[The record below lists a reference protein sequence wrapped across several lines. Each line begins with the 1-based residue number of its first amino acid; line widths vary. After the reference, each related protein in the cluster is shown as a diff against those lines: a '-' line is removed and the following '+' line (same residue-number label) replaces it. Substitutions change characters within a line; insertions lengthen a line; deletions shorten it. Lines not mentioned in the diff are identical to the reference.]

1 MLDDGGPFLM
11 ATSSASNCLNQYH
24 GVSWGASMDP
34 RYETQ
39 RSLSKGDIA
48 DAWLA
53 HDRLSGSEV
62 VLKQVRQADHGEIL
76 RREFEALRGLAHP
89 NLVEV
94 VDLAFS
100 PERDELPCLV
110 TRFVQGVSL
119 ADYART
125 APLEESL
132 RVVADAVSALH
143 QLHSAG
149 IRHGD
154 FKPGN
159 VLVDPH
165 GRGVLID
172 LSCTSLLGES
182 LGEISGTPGYLAPE
196 FARGRAD
203 HRADFFAVGITLRD
217 LAELR
222 GEALPEEMRKLAE
235 RLTRPDPRT
244 RPADAAEIL
253 EELGRPSLAPHPL
266 LVPKTLLGRERE
278 LSFLEHWLEQLVSG
292 GAKTRNLVLSGP
304 PGSGRSR
311 LLREFKWMA
320 GRRVRVLDTSG
331 NRPGA
336 VFELLSIA
344 TRRPAPHNLAE
355 VLARVES
362 LSNSDSPLLLLMD
375 DASRLAP
382 SDRQAWLALGR
393 SLEPTAA
400 LGVVSVETSPIS
412 KADHEPNYEELT
424 LGAIP
429 SRAVYSWLKDHL
441 PRSRVERAIQL
452 TAGLPAQ
459 LETLVSL
466 LATGAL
472 TEDDLARTD
481 LDLLG
486 SQAEERFRGL
496 TTEQIRTLTLASLA
510 PEDTG
515 SLNPQTLSEL
525 VRAGLLTRRGGS
537 YEPLHGF
544 AAIALKFCPE
554 ETQRALHRELAELSL
569 ERADRAGP
577 GAIAAAAKH
586 LALARDLEHAAELVA
601 KSEQDVVKNPSEWI
615 PAAQVLVS
623 SPLSALR
630 PVSLPNLLRVE
641 QLLRSAGRPR
651 EALAMTA
658 RLLRIHGDSRPL
670 LRLSAAA
677 AFLQLGDVKRCER
690 YLRLLEDQPA
700 IRPEVLEVLT
710 RARVRVGQHRE
721 AERLA
726 REALSSVDDG
736 ADPLLVASLESTLGV
751 ALSYLGETSAADDML
766 KRAATAFARSARP
779 KDQLRAVS
787 YRALNAYRAG
797 RTAQAAAEYRQVLE
811 VAEQHG
817 LGENIANA
825 ALNYGVACHQAGELG
840 SALDSYQRGLRLGIA
855 LGQVSVTVALTFNL
869 AKLYTD
875 VGAVDRASLHVK
887 QLEQRAKQQHLEFWV
902 IAAATL
908 RGELALA
915 RSEFDAARQA
925 FGEALAGFSQ
935 ASTRREQ
942 AEVELHL
949 AETELAAWGGGL
961 GEAPLSANEVHP
973 AESHIAKARDLLQPL
988 DAPDVLAKLHLSEA
1002 KLHLAQNDARAATAR
1017 IEQVLPAIREAGQ
1030 LAMLAEA
1037 ESLLAQAW
1045 EAAGA
1050 STLAQRARESARESW
1065 ERVAASLPRGLRATF
1080 WAHGSRSRIAP
1091 QTRGA
1096 SVEGRTSKLERLLG
1110 VNRKLN
1116 SSVTTQEVLAVTID
1130 SAIELTGAERG
1141 FVLLAEG
1148 ATTAGGD
1155 AKKFSVVVA
1164 RNVDRERIGR
1174 SHLKFSRSIAEQAV
1188 KSGEPVL
1195 TVDASSDPRFVSNQS
1210 VHAMQLKS
1218 VACVPI
1224 RSPERTLGALYL
1236 DNRFRPA
1243 NFDEADMGLLLAFAD
1258 QVAIALRNAQLHDEL
1273 RLKAEALLKRT
1284 QELEAERA
1292 RVAELAEGQAREIDR
1307 LTDEVKSRQAALESR
1322 YDYGQIVGK
1331 SPAMERL
1338 FAKLD
1343 RVIDTNASVIIEGES
1358 GTGKELVARAVHFNS
1373 PRKRAPF
1380 VAINCSAVPASL
1392 LESELFGH
1400 VRGAFTGADRDREGL
1415 LATAKGGTVFLDEI
1429 GETPLD
1435 MQAKLLRA
1443 LEEHEVRPVGAQ
1455 HSVKVDFRLVCA
1467 TNRHLR
1473 DEVAAGRFREDL
1485 FYRISVVEIQLPALR
1500 EREGDVLLVAERLLE
1515 RICADIDR
1523 DPPALSKDAAK
1534 ALLGYSWPGNV
1545 RELENVLTNAVLL
1558 GAGDQ
1563 LRASDL
1569 HLPGGKKS
1577 ERKAKSRRE
1586 FEASEVDR
1594 ISEALAQHRWN
1605 VSAVSRALKIPRA
1618 TLYRKLKRYG
1628 LTPSAG

>member
-1 MLDDGGPFLM
+1 
-11 ATSSASNCLNQYH
+11 
-24 GVSWGASMDP
+24 MDP

-39 RSLSKGDIA
+39 RSLSTGDIA

-53 HDRLSGSEV
+53 IDRLSGAQV
-62 VLKQVRQADHGEIL
+62 VLKQVRQADHVDVL

-89 NLVEV
+89 NLIEV
-94 VDLAFS
+94 LDLAFS
-100 PERDELPCLV
+100 PRREQLPCLV
-110 TRFVQGVSL
+110 TRYVPGTSL
-119 ADYART
+119 TDYARSV
-125 APLEESL
+125 PLEASVQ
-132 RVVADAVSALH
+132 VVADAVSALH

-159 VLVDPH
+159 ILVNER

-172 LSCTSLLGES
+172 LSCTSPLGEP
-182 LGEISGTPGYLAPE
+182 LGEVSGTPGYLAPE

-203 HRADFFAVGITLRD
+203 HRSDFFAVGITLRD

-222 GEALPEEMRKLAE
+222 GEALPEELRKLAE

-244 RPADAAEIL
+244 RPSDAAEIL
-253 EELGRPSLAPHPL
+253 EALGQPSLAPHPL
-266 LVPKTLLGRERE
+266 LVPKALLGRERE
-278 LSFLEHWLEQLVSG
+278 LGFLEHWLEQLVSG

-304 PGSGRSR
+304 AGSGRSR
-311 LLREFKWMA
+311 LLREFKWIA
-320 GRRVRVLDTSG
+320 GQQVQVLDTTGSK
-331 NRPGA
+331 PGA
-336 VFELLSIA
+336 VFELLGIA
-344 TRRPAPHNLAE
+344 SRRPPPHNLAE

-362 LSNSDSPLLLLMD
+362 LSNSDAPLLLLMD
-375 DASRLAP
+375 DASRLSP
-382 SDRQAWLALGR
+382 SDRQAWLALCR

-400 LGVVSVETSPIS
+400 LGVVSVENSPINR
-412 KADHEPNYEELT
+412 ADHEPNYEELT

-466 LATGAL
+466 LATGSL
-472 TEDDLARTD
+472 IEDDLARGD
-481 LDLLG
+481 LNLLG
-486 SQAEERFRGL
+486 SQAEARFRGL
-496 TTEQIRTLTLASLA
+496 TAEQTRTLTLASLA
-510 PEDTG
+510 PEDAG
-515 SLNPQTLSEL
+515 NLNPLTLSEL
-525 VRAGLLTRRGGS
+525 VRAGLLTRRGSS

-544 AAIALKFCPE
+544 AALALKFCPE
-554 ETQRALHRELAELSL
+554 ETQQALHRELAEHSL
-569 ERADRAGP
+569 ARAKTAGP
-577 GAIAAAAKH
+577 GAAAAAAQH
-586 LALARDLEHAAELVA
+586 LARAGDLQRAAEII
-601 KSEQDVVKNPSEWI
+601 SEYERDVVKNPSEWL
-615 PAAQVLVS
+615 PAAQAIVS
-623 SPLSALR
+623 ARPGSLR
-630 PVSLPNLLRVE
+630 PVTLGSLLRVE

-658 RLLRIHGDSRPL
+658 RLLRIHRSEGPT
-670 LRLSAAA
+670 LRLRAAA

-690 YLRLLEDQPA
+690 YLNLLDDC
-700 IRPEVLEVLT
+700 PELRAEALEVRT
-710 RARVRVGQHRE
+710 RARVRGGQHRE

-726 REALSSVDDG
+726 REALESLNAD

-751 ALSYLGETSAADDML
+751 ALSYLGETAAADAML

-840 SALDSYQRGLRLGIA
+840 AALDSYQRGLRLGIA

-887 QLEQRAKQQHLEFWV
+887 QLEERAKQQRLEFWV

-935 ASTRREQ
+935 AATRREQ

-961 GEAPLSANEVHP
+961 GEAPLTTSEVHP
-973 AESHIAKARDLLQPL
+973 AEAHIAKARDLLQPL

-1002 KLHLAQNDARAATAR
+1002 KLSLAHNDARAATTR
-1017 IEQVLPAIREAGQ
+1017 IEEVLPTIRDAGQ

-1065 ERVAASLPRGLRATF
+1065 ERVAASLPRGLRSTF
-1080 WAHGSRSRIAP
+1080 WAHGSRSRISP

-1096 SVEGRTSKLERLLG
+1096 SVEGRTSKLERLLA

-1116 SSVTTQEVLAVTID
+1116 SSVTTQEVLAVAID

-1141 FVLLAEG
+1141 FVLLADG
-1148 ATTAGGD
+1148 ATSATPDSPKANN
-1155 AKKFSVVVA
+1155 KFSVVVA

-1188 KSGEPVL
+1188 RSGEPVL

-1218 VACVPI
+1218 VVCVPI

-1322 YDYGQIVGK
+1322 YDYGQIVGR

-1343 RVIDTNASVIIEGES
+1343 RVIETNASVIIEGES

-1373 PRKRAPF
+1373 PRKQAPF
-1380 VAINCSAVPASL
+1380 VAINCSAVPAAL

-1500 EREGDVLLVAERLLE
+1500 ERDGDVLLVAERLLE
-1515 RICADIDR
+1515 RICGDIDR
-1523 DPPALSKDAAK
+1523 PAPALSKDAAK

-1558 GAGDQ
+1558 GSGDQ

>member
-1 MLDDGGPFLM
+1 
-11 ATSSASNCLNQYH
+11 
-24 GVSWGASMDP
+24 MDP

-39 RSLSKGDIA
+39 QSLSKGDIA
-48 DAWLA
+48 EAWLA
-53 HDRLSGSEV
+53 IDRLSGAEV
-62 VLKQVRQADHGEIL
+62 VLKQVRRADHVDVL

-94 VDLAFS
+94 LDFVFS
-100 PERDELPCLV
+100 PQSERLPCLV
-110 TRFVQGVSL
+110 TRFVPGVSL
-119 ADYART
+119 VEFARS
-125 APLEESL
+125 APLSESL
-132 RVVADAVSALH
+132 AVVADAVAALH

-159 VLVDPH
+159 ILVTPE

-172 LSCTSLLGES
+172 LSCTSLLGETLS
-182 LGEISGTPGYLAPE
+182 EVSGTPGYLAPE

-203 HRADFFAVGITLRD
+203 HRADFYAVGISLRD

-235 RLTRPDPRT
+235 RLTRSDPRT
-244 RPADAAEIL
+244 RPGDAAELL
-253 EELGRPSLAPHPL
+253 EALGRQSLAPHPL

-311 LLREFKWMA
+311 LLREFKWIA
-320 GRRVRVLDTSG
+320 GQRVQVLDTSG
-331 NRPGA
+331 SRPGA
-336 VFELLSIA
+336 VFELLGIA
-344 TRRPAPHNLAE
+344 SRRPPPHTLAE
-355 VLARVES
+355 VLGRVES
-362 LSNSDSPLLLLMD
+362 LSNADAPLLLLMD

-382 SDRQAWLALGR
+382 SDRQAWLALCR

-400 LGVVSVETSPIS
+400 LGVVSVENSPIN
-412 KADHEPNYEELT
+412 KVDHEPSFEELT
-424 LGAIP
+424 LGALP
-429 SRAVYSWLKDHL
+429 SRAVFSWLKDQL

-466 LATGAL
+466 LASGAL
-472 TEDDLARTD
+472 TEDDLARGD

-486 SQAEERFRGL
+486 SQAEDRFRGL
-496 TTEQIRTLTLASLA
+496 SPEQLRTLALASLA
-510 PEDTG
+510 PEDAG
-515 SLNPQTLSEL
+515 NLDPRALSEL
-525 VRAGLLTRRGGS
+525 VRAGLLTRRGS
-537 YEPLHGF
+537 NYEPLHGF
-544 AAIALKFCPE
+544 AALALKHCPTE
-554 ETQRALHRELAELSL
+554 IQKAIHREIAGHNL
-569 ERADRAGP
+569 ERVDSAGQ
-577 GAIAAAAKH
+577 GAVAAAAKH
-586 LALARDLEHAAELVA
+586 LAEAGDLGRAAELV
-601 KSEQDVVKNPSEWI
+601 SQHEQDVVRNPSEWL
-615 PAAQVLVS
+615 PAAQVLVGS
-623 SPLSALR
+623 SPSALR
-630 PVSLPNLLRVE
+630 EVGASSLLRVE

-658 RLLRIHGDSRPL
+658 RLLRIRPDARPE
-670 LRLSAAA
+670 LRLRAAA
-677 AFLQLGDVKRCER
+677 AFLQLGNVKRCER
-690 YLRLLEDQPA
+690 YLRLIDAHKELRPQALE
-700 IRPEVLEVLT
+700 ILT
-710 RARVRVGQHRE
+710 RARVRAGQHQE

-726 REALSSVDDG
+726 REALEALG
-736 ADPLLVASLESTLGV
+736 KNGDPLLVASLESTLGV
-751 ALSYLGETSAADDML
+751 ALSYLGETTAADDML

-779 KDQLRAVS
+779 KDQLRAIS

-797 RTAQAAAEYRQVLE
+797 RTAQAATEYRQVLE

-840 SALDSYQRGLRLGIA
+840 AALDSYQRGLRLGIA

-875 VGAVDRASLHVK
+875 VGATDRASLHVK
-887 QLEQRAKQQHLEFWV
+887 QLEARAKQQRLEFWV

-925 FGEALAGFSQ
+925 FGEALTGFSQ
-935 ASTRREQ
+935 AATRREQ

-949 AETELAAWGGGL
+949 AETELAAWSGGL
-961 GEAPLSANEVHP
+961 GEAPLGASEVHP
-973 AESHIAKARDLLQPL
+973 AEAHIAKARDLLQPL

-1002 KLHLAQNDARAATAR
+1002 KLSLAQSDARAATTR
-1017 IEQVLPAIREAGQ
+1017 IEQVLPTIREAGQ

-1065 ERVAASLPRGLRATF
+1065 ERVAASLPRGLRSTF
-1080 WAHGSRSRIAP
+1080 WGHGSRSRIAP
-1091 QTRGA
+1091 QTRHA
-1096 SVEGRTSKLERLLG
+1096 SVEGRASKLERLLA

-1116 SSVTTQEVLAVTID
+1116 SSVTTQEVLAVAID

-1148 ATTAGGD
+1148 ATAGGE

-1218 VACVPI
+1218 VVCVPI

-1273 RLKAEALLKRT
+1273 RLQADALLKRT

-1373 PRKRAPF
+1373 PRKQAPF

-1415 LATAKGGTVFLDEI
+1415 LAAAKGGTVFLDEI
-1429 GETPLD
+1429 GETPLE

-1443 LEEHEVRPVGAQ
+1443 LEDHEVRPVGAQ

-1500 EREGDVLLVAERLLE
+1500 DREGDVLLVAERLLE
-1515 RICADIDR
+1515 RICGDIDR
-1523 DPPALSKDAAK
+1523 EPPALGKDAVK

-1563 LRASDL
+1563 LRAADL

-1577 ERKAKSRRE
+1577 ERKAK
-1586 FEASEVDR
+1586 
-1594 ISEALAQHRWN
+1594 
-1605 VSAVSRALKIPRA
+1605 
-1618 TLYRKLKRYG
+1618 
-1628 LTPSAG
+1628 